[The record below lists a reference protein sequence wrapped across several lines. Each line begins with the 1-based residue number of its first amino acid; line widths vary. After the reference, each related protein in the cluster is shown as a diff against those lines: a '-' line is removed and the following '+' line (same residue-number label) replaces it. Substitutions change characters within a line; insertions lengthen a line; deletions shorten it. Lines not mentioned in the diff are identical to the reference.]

1 MAVATVTL
9 QSASRNMLKYK
20 LIGGAGDSANID
32 AANAATPDLITD
44 SQRGSDLRNLLAT
57 VVGNQAAGRALL
69 FDRSD
74 LVLSILPRD
83 ADACWW
89 VDGDTD
95 GAAHLRLTVTATA
108 ADATGTYLT
117 IEYKHSFVR

>member
-9 QSASRNMLKYK
+9 QSASRNMLKYR

-32 AANAATPDLITD
+32 AAGAATPDLITD
-44 SQRGSDLRNLLAT
+44 SQLGSDLRTLLAT
-57 VVGNQAAGRALL
+57 AIGNQAAGRALL

-83 ADACWW
+83 ADANWI
-89 VDGDTD
+89 VEGNTD
-95 GAAHLRLTVTATA
+95 GAGHLRLTVTATA
-108 ADATGTYLT
+108 ADATGSYLT